1 MTLYLFDCRRQFLR
15 QPAHLPEWHRTT
27 STETSFCCNARQ
39 GRFRNDVLRD
49 GRVGLV
55 ALGSVCSIAA
65 AAIKGRTFEAL
76 TAAGTAFMG
85 TAAPW
90 GYTSK
95 PKV

>member
-1 MTLYLFDCRRQFLR
+1 VVT
-15 QPAHLPEWHRTT
+15 
-27 STETSFCCNARQ
+27 
-39 GRFRNDVLRD
+39 D

-65 AAIKGRTFEAL
+65 AAIKGGTFEAL

-85 TAAPW
+85 AAAAW